1 MTDLKDRL
9 KEARKGAGKT
19 QKQVAEAVGITQ
31 PSYSELENGRSY
43 GTRYITQIA
52 TFLGVNPVWLASGTG
67 TMRPPLIEE
76 IRRKNLEPFLEKYGL
91 EGLKQKLPGLESH
104 VHFIFTEN
112 RPINSRTARKI
123 EAGMDLPIGSLDY
136 DATTQEANI
145 HHSNVSPGPRIQGR
159 VPLISW
165 VQAGE
170 FCETIDLFEPGDAE
184 DWMPCPV
191 KHSDRTY
198 ALRIQGDS
206 MTSPYPGQKS
216 YPQGTIIFV
225 DPDKPLVNGCRV
237 IAKLNGE
244 ATFKTYAED
253 MGHIYLRP
261 INPTYSP
268 MDVTDKEVTFCGV
281 IIGSFSPE

>member
-1 MTDLKDRL
+1 MTELKDRL
-9 KEARKGAGKT
+9 KEARKAAGKT

-52 TFLGVNPVWLASGTG
+52 LYLSVNPLWLATG
-67 TMRPPLIEE
+67 NGVMRNASVEE
-76 IRRKNLEPFLEKYGL
+76 VRRKNLDPLLNEFGI
-91 EGLKQKLPGLESH
+91 EGLAQKLPKLESQLQA
-104 VHFIFTEN
+104 IFTEN
-112 RPINSRTARKI
+112 RAINSRVARAI
-123 EAGMDLPIGSLDY
+123 EDGLQLPLGSLDH
-136 DATTQEANI
+136 DKAAEKAGAL
-145 HHSNVSPGPRIQGR
+145 SNVSPGPRIQGR

-170 FCETIDLFEPGDAE
+170 FCESIDIFEPGDAE
-184 DWMPCPV
+184 DWIPCPA

-198 ALRIQGDS
+198 ALRVNGDS

-216 YPQGTIIFV
+216 YPEGTIIFV
-225 DPDKPLVNGCRV
+225 DPDKALINGCRV

-244 ATFKTYAED
+244 VTFKTYAED

-268 MDVTDKEVTFCGV
+268 MDVTGKDISFCGV
-281 IIGSFSPE
+281 IIGSYSPE